1 MKGEPT
7 HLRIP
12 QTLGA
17 NESYQTKIAATP
29 EEIRQVQKLRFEV
42 FNLELDEGLDRS
54 YMEGLDRDEYD
65 PQFKHL
71 IIVYK
76 PNNRVIAT
84 YRIQNYAM
92 AKAGLGFYSSGIFD
106 LGIFSEVIQKNMLEI
121 GRACIARDHRK
132 AGVFFLLWKGLAEV
146 LYANKLRYF
155 FGCNSVASQN
165 PQDANGI
172 IRLLKTMQVYHR
184 DFYALAKP
192 GYKCPYKNKET
203 DITKVSLP
211 VLFNIYLRFRCRI
224 CSEPALDRDFKT
236 IIFLMIYDYQKVS
249 DKYHKMFLG
258 NKVRIKV

>member
-1 MKGEPT
+1 MKGEPA

-12 QTLGA
+12 QTLGG

-29 EEIRQVQKLRFEV
+29 EELRQVHKLRFEV

-71 IIVYK
+71 IILYK

-106 LGIFSEVIQKNMLEI
+106 LGIFSEVVQKNMLEI
-121 GRACIARDHRK
+121 GRACIAKDHRK

-146 LYANKLRYF
+146 LYANRLRYF

-172 IRLLKTMQVYHR
+172 IRLLKTMASVS
-184 DFYALAKP
+184 P
-192 GYKCPYKNKET
+192 GFLRPCET
-203 DITKVSLP
+203 GLQMPLQKQR
-211 VLFNIYLRFRCRI
+211 NRHHQG
-224 CSEPALDRDFKT
+224 EPAGSF
-236 IIFLMIYDYQKVS
+236 
-249 DKYHKMFLG
+249 
-258 NKVRIKV
+258 